1 MILNID
7 IETDG
12 LHSDSTKRTYLIC
25 LYTKRDEEI
34 YEKYK
39 INVLDNMY
47 IKATNYGIVK
57 DTEATQKLVDERKHT
72 EFYSIF
78 SLEELCVLGY

>member
-1 MILNID
+1 MLN

-12 LHSDSTKRTYLIC
+12 IYTDEVKR
-25 LYTKRDEEI
+25 LYVINMYIQRDKAI
-34 YEKYK
+34 YEKSH

-47 IKATNYGIVK
+47 IKATNYGMIK
-57 DTEATQKLVDERKHT
+57 DTVANQKLVDTRNYD

-78 SLEELCVLGY
+78 SLDDLCVLGY